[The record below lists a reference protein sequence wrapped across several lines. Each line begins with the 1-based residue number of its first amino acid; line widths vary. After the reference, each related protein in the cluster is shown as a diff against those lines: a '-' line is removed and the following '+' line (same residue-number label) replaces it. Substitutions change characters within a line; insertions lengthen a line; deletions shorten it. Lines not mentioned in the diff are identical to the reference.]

1 MSKFLTGKKLE
12 DKLTDII
19 WNAKKYIIIVSPFIK
34 LDDYVKN
41 ILEKVKTHHDIKFYL
56 LFGKNENSRNRSI
69 SKEDFKY
76 FTEFKNIT
84 ILYNKDL
91 HAKHYCNEN
100 EGLITSLNLYD
111 YSMVNNVEYGVHF
124 TDSLI
129 NTDKIFQETAVFTD
143 ELMYQKSDVIYLKK
157 PQYSKGV
164 LGFGKKYQDSKIIH
178 DISEDFFANN
188 ENYEKRILNSFDLE
202 VESIIEKKFSVKPKR
217 ETKIQEEPDVNINS
231 NKTINDSFK
240 SEVSLQFSKNYKNT
254 NSSKEKIGYCIRTG
268 EEIPFNP
275 DKPFSLSAYRM
286 WDRYGNYDYR
296 ENYCHKTGKESFGKT
311 SMANPILKSVY
322 K

>member
-1 MSKFLTGKKLE
+1 MSKFLTGKELE

-19 WNAKKYIIIVSPFIK
+19 WNAKKYIIVVSPFIK

-41 ILEKVKTHHDIKFYL
+41 ILEKVKIHHDINFYL
-56 LFGKNENSRNRSI
+56 LFGKNDNSRNRSI

-91 HAKHYCNEN
+91 HAKHYCNEK

-111 YSMVNNVEYGVHF
+111 YSMINNVEYGVHF

-129 NTDKIFQETAVFTD
+129 STDKIFQETAIFTD
-143 ELMYQKSDVIYLKK
+143 ELMNQKSDVIYLKK

-164 LGFGKKYQDSKIIH
+164 FGFGKKYQDSKIIH

-188 ENYEKRILNSFDLE
+188 EDYEKQILNNFDLE
-202 VESIIEKKFSVKPKR
+202 LETSIEKKYSTKPIR
-217 ETKIQEEPDVNINS
+217 ESKIEKKIDVSNDKLSNKNKDVNKAEE
-231 NKTINDSFK
+231 KT
-240 SEVSLQFSKNYKNT
+240 
-254 NSSKEKIGYCIRTG
+254 GYCIRTG
-268 EEIPFNP
+268 KEIPFNP
-275 DKPFSLSAYRM
+275 EKPYSYYAYKT
-286 WDRYGNYDYR
+286 WIQFENPDY
-296 ENYCHKTGKESFGKT
+296 EEKYCHKTGKESHGKT
-311 SMANPILKSVY
+311 SMSNPILKAIY

>member
-1 MSKFLTGKKLE
+1 MSKFLTGKQLE

-19 WNAKKYIIIVSPFIK
+19 WNAKRYIIIVSPFIK

-69 SKEDFKY
+69 SEEDFQY

-111 YSMVNNVEYGVHF
+111 YSMINNVEYGVHF

-129 NTDKIFQETAVFTD
+129 STDKLFRETEAFTD
-143 ELMYQKSDVIYLKK
+143 ELLYEKSDVIYLKK
-157 PQYSKGV
+157 PQYSKGL
-164 LGFGKKYQDSKIIH
+164 LGLGKKYQDSKIIY
-178 DISEDFFANN
+178 DISEDFFTNN
-188 ENYEKRILNSFDLE
+188 ENYEKKVLDSFDLE
-202 VESIIEKKFSVKPKR
+202 VESIVEKKFSIKPTREVKNAKIPK
-217 ETKIQEEPDVNINS
+217 ENVNS
-231 NKTINDSFK
+231 NENLKETI
-240 SEVSLQFSKNYKNT
+240 EVDKELQFSKTT
-254 NSSKEKIGYCIRTG
+254 NDEEEEVGYCIRTG
-268 EEIPFNP
+268 KEIPFNP
-275 DKPFSLSAYRM
+275 EKPFSLSAYRM
-286 WDRYGNYDYR
+286 WDRYGNYDYP
-296 ENYCHKTGKESFGKT
+296 ENYCHKTGKESHGKT
-311 SMANPILKSVY
+311 SMGNPILKGIY

>member
-69 SKEDFKY
+69 SEEDFQY

-129 NTDKIFQETAVFTD
+129 STDKLFRETEAFTD
-143 ELMYQKSDVIYLKK
+143 ELLYEKSDVIYLKK
-157 PQYSKGV
+157 PQYSKGL
-164 LGFGKKYQDSKIIH
+164 LGLGKKYQDSKIIY

-202 VESIIEKKFSVKPKR
+202 VESIVEKKFSIKPTREVKK
-217 ETKIQEEPDVNINS
+217 EKLSEENINS
-231 NKTINDSFK
+231 NENLKETI
-240 SEVSLQFSKNYKNT
+240 EVNKELQFSKTTNDYK
-254 NSSKEKIGYCIRTG
+254 EEVGYCIRTG
-268 EEIPFNP
+268 REIPFNP

-286 WDRYGNYDYR
+286 WDVYGNYDYP
-296 ENYCHKTGKESFGKT
+296 ENYCHKTGKESYGKT
-311 SMANPILKSVY
+311 SMANPILKGIY

>member
-1 MSKFLTGKKLE
+1 MSKFLSGKELE

-19 WNAKKYIIIVSPFIK
+19 WNARRYIIIVSPFIK

-69 SKEDFKY
+69 SKEDFQY

-111 YSMVNNVEYGVHF
+111 YSMINNVEYGVHF
-124 TDSLI
+124 KDGFLS
-129 NTDKIFQETAVFTD
+129 TDKLFQDTAIFTN
-143 ELMYQKSDVIYLKK
+143 ELMHEKSDVIYLKK
-157 PQYSKGV
+157 PQYSKRY
-164 LGFGKKYQDSKIIH
+164 FMGKKYQDSKIIY

-188 ENYEKRILNSFDLE
+188 EDYEKRILNSFDLE
-202 VESIIEKKFSVKPKR
+202 TESIIEKKYSSKPQR
-217 ETKIQEEPDVNINS
+217 EEKHIDISEVSIDSNENVNESIEIHS
-231 NKTINDSFK
+231 NKTHLRRTK
-240 SEVSLQFSKNYKNT
+240 VSE
-254 NSSKEKIGYCIRTG
+254 EEIGYCIRTG
-268 EEIPFNP
+268 KEIPFNP

-286 WDRYGNYDYR
+286 WDVYGNYDYP
-296 ENYCHKTGKESFGKT
+296 ENYCHKTGKESYGKT
-311 SMANPILKSVY
+311 SMANPILKGIY

>member
-1 MSKFLTGKKLE
+1 MSKFLSGKELE

-69 SKEDFKY
+69 SKEDFQY

-111 YSMVNNVEYGVHF
+111 YSMINNVEYGVHF

-129 NTDKIFQETAVFTD
+129 STDKLFRETEAFTD
-143 ELMYQKSDVIYLKK
+143 ELMYAKSDVIYLKK
-157 PQYSKGV
+157 PQYSKGL
-164 LGFGKKYQDSKIIH
+164 LGLGKKYQDSKIIY

-188 ENYEKRILNSFDLE
+188 ENYEKRILDSFDLE
-202 VESIIEKKFSVKPKR
+202 VESVIEKKFNIKPTREVKKEKVSE
-217 ETKIQEEPDVNINS
+217 ETINS
-231 NKTINDSFK
+231 NESLKETI
-240 SEVSLQFSKNYKNT
+240 EVDKDLQFSKAT
-254 NSSKEKIGYCIRTG
+254 NDYEREMGYCIRTG
-268 EEIPFNP
+268 REIPFNP

-286 WDRYGNYDYR
+286 WDVYGNYDYP
-296 ENYCHKTGKESFGKT
+296 ENYCHKTGKESYGKT
-311 SMANPILKSVY
+311 SMASPILKGIY

>member
-1 MSKFLTGKKLE
+1 MSKFLTGKELE

-69 SKEDFKY
+69 SEVDFRY

-91 HAKHYCNEN
+91 HAKHYCNES

-111 YSMVNNVEYGVHF
+111 YSMINNVEYGVHF
-124 TDSLI
+124 KDSLI
-129 NTDKIFQETAVFTD
+129 STDKLFQDTAIFTN
-143 ELMYQKSDVIYLKK
+143 ELMYEKSDVIYLKM
-157 PQYSKGV
+157 PQYSKGL
-164 LGFGKKYQDSKIIH
+164 LGLGKKYQDSKIIF
-178 DISEDFFANN
+178 DVSEDFFANN
-188 ENYEKRILNSFDLE
+188 EDYERRILNSFDLE
-202 VESIIEKKFSVKPKR
+202 IESVLEKKFSTKPKR
-217 ETKIQEEPDVNINS
+217 EEKNTDTFEVNIDSNENVEEPIKT
-231 NKTINDSFK
+231 NKN
-240 SEVSLQFSKNYKNT
+240 LQFSNSKNNQ
-254 NSSKEKIGYCIRTG
+254 EEIGYCIRTG
-268 EEIPFNP
+268 KEIPFNP
-275 DKPFSLSAYRM
+275 EKPFSLNAYRM
-286 WDRYGNYDYR
+286 WDRYGNYDYP
-296 ENYCHKTGKESFGKT
+296 ENYCHKTGKESHGKT
-311 SMANPILKSVY
+311 SMANPILKGIY

>member
-1 MSKFLTGKKLE
+1 MSKFLTGKQLE

-111 YSMVNNVEYGVHF
+111 YSMINNVEYGVHF

-129 NTDKIFQETAVFTD
+129 STDKLFQETAVFTD

-188 ENYEKRILNSFDLE
+188 EDYERQILNNFDLE
-202 VESIIEKKFSVKPKR
+202 VETSIEKKYSTKPTRVVEDSQPNEEKKR
-217 ETKIQEEPDVNINS
+217 NLTISKAKGKTKSKSKAIYVEDKAEDETG
-231 NKTINDSFK
+231 F
-240 SEVSLQFSKNYKNT
+240 
-254 NSSKEKIGYCIRTG
+254 CIRTG
-268 EEIPFNP
+268 VEITFDIERPYSY
-275 DKPFSLSAYRM
+275 KAYKS
-286 WDRYGNYDYR
+286 WAQFENYNYS
-296 ENYCHKTGKESFGKT
+296 ENYCHKTGKESYGKT
-311 SMANPILKSVY
+311 SMATPILKGSY